1 MIGFC
6 LVVIKQGESMQ
17 SFSRLKI
24 CFLAG
29 TLEHGGAERQLF
41 YMLQALRARGV
52 AVRVL
57 CLNCGEFWEKPIQS
71 LGVSV
76 TWVGQRQSRLARL
89 VRVLREVRTD
99 RPDVLQSQ
107 HFFANAYVGVVAHL
121 LGICGIGAMRNEGTA
136 ELRANGPV
144 GGRLNLRLAPF
155 IAANSRLAIQQARA
169 YGVSA
174 ASLCFLPNVIDTG
187 LFRPGRN
194 RAERPLTLLS
204 VGRIVKAKRFDRFIS
219 ALGRLRSELKLD
231 VRGWIAGPVQDKGL
245 RQELEAQS
253 ARLGLFPK
261 HLQFLGRVSD
271 IGPLYR
277 RADVCVLSSD
287 FEGTPNVLFEAMA
300 SGLPVVATKV
310 GDVPDIVLQG
320 ETGFVVEKDDA
331 DGLTAALAEL
341 VKNEPRRIE
350 MGHRARQYVEAHHS
364 LERLPAYLEKLY
376 DQVLAPQRPRSLGA
390 IEESPA

>member
-1 MIGFC
+1 MQSI
-6 LVVIKQGESMQ
+6 Q

-29 TLEHGGAERQLF
+29 TLEQGGAERQLF
-41 YMLQALRARGV
+41 YMLQALRRRGV

-57 CLNCGEFWEKPIQS
+57 CLGRSGFWAKPIQS
-71 LGVSV
+71 LGVPV

-89 VRVLREVRTD
+89 VRVFQKVRTD

-107 HFFANAYVGVVAHL
+107 HFFANAYVGVVARL
-121 LGICGIGAMRNEGTA
+121 LGISGIGAMRNEGTA
-136 ELRANGPV
+136 ELRANGPI
-144 GGRLNLRLAPF
+144 GGRLNLWLPPF

-174 ASLCFLPNVIDTG
+174 ASLYFLPNVIDTG
-187 LFRPGRN
+187 LFRPGSS

-204 VGRIVKAKRFDRFIS
+204 VGRIVKAKAFDRFIS

-231 VRGWIAGPVQDKGL
+231 VRGWIAGPAQDKGL

-261 HLQFLGRVSD
+261 HLQFLGRISD

-310 GDVPDIVLQG
+310 GDVPAIVLQG
-320 ETGFVVEKDDA
+320 ETGFVVERDDL

-341 VKNEPRRIE
+341 VRNEPRRIE
-350 MGHRARQYVEAHHS
+350 MGRRARQYVEAHHS
-364 LERLPAYLEKLY
+364 LDRLPAYLERLY
-376 DQVLAPQRPRSLGA
+376 DLALPQRHPGRRRILQESLG
-390 IEESPA
+390 